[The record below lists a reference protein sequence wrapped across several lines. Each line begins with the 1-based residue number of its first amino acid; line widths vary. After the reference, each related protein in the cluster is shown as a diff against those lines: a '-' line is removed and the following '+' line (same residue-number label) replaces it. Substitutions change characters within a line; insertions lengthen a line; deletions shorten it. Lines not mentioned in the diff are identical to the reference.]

1 MTRYFMTIP
10 EAVQLVIQA
19 GAMAQGGEIFVLDMG
34 EPVKI
39 LDLAADLIRLHGLE
53 PDKDIKIEITGI
65 RPGEKLYE
73 ELFNAN
79 ESLTTS
85 YHDRIFV
92 SENGHQSI
100 NILELVD
107 KLIVHNAF
115 LDSADAI
122 EIIRKFLPQFRAEQ
136 NLVAHKE
143 IAATTIE

>member
-1 MTRYFMTIP
+1 
-10 EAVQLVIQA
+10 
-19 GAMAQGGEIFVLDMG
+19 MAQGGEIFVLDMG

-39 LDLAADLIRLHGLE
+39 MDLAADLIRLHGLE

-79 ESLTTS
+79 ESMTTT

-100 NILELVD
+100 NILESID
-107 KLIVHNAF
+107 KFIIHNAF

-122 EIIRKFLPQFRAEQ
+122 EIIREFLPQFRAEQ
-136 NLVAHKE
+136 NPVSHKE
-143 IAATTIE
+143 IAAATIE

>member
-1 MTRYFMTIP
+1 
-10 EAVQLVIQA
+10 QLVIQA

-39 LDLAADLIRLHGLE
+39 LDLAADLIRLHGFE

-65 RPGEKLYE
+65 RPGEKLFE

-79 ESLTTS
+79 ERVTTT
-85 YHDRIFV
+85 YHERIFV

-100 NILELVD
+100 NVLESVD

-115 LDSADAI
+115 LDSADVI
-122 EIIRKFLPQFRAEQ
+122 EIIRKFLPQFRAEGSVGTKQ
-136 NLVAHKE
+136 E
-143 IAATTIE
+143 IAATTVE

>member
-1 MTRYFMTIP
+1 MTFP
-10 EAVQLVIQA
+10 EGVQLVIQA
-19 GAMAQGGEIFVLDMG
+19 GAMAQGGEVFVLDMG

-39 LDLAADLIRLHGLE
+39 MDLAADLIKLHGLE

-65 RPGEKLYE
+65 RPGDKLYE

-79 ESLTTS
+79 ESMTTT
-85 YHDRIFV
+85 YHDRKFV

-100 NILELVD
+100 NVLELVD

-122 EIIRKFLPQFRAEQ
+122 DIIRKFLPQFRAEGSTSTKQ
-136 NLVAHKE
+136 E

>member
-1 MTRYFMTIP
+1 
-10 EAVQLVIQA
+10 
-19 GAMAQGGEIFVLDMG
+19 
-34 EPVKI
+34 
-39 LDLAADLIRLHGLE
+39 LE
-53 PDKDIKIEITGI
+53 PDKDIKIQIIGI

-79 ESLTTS
+79 ESMTTT

-100 NILELVD
+100 NVLELVD

-122 EIIRKFLPQFRAEQ
+122 EIIRKFLPQFRAEDGITTKQ
-136 NLVAHKE
+136 E
-143 IAATTIE
+143 IAATTVDNL

>member
-1 MTRYFMTIP
+1 
-10 EAVQLVIQA
+10 
-19 GAMAQGGEIFVLDMG
+19 EIFVLDMG

-39 LDLAADLIRLHGLE
+39 MDLAADLIRLHGLE

-79 ESLTTS
+79 ESMTTT

-100 NILELVD
+100 NALESVD

-122 EIIRKFLPQFRAEQ
+122 EIIGKFLPRFRADQ
-136 NLVAHKE
+136 IPTDQQE
-143 IAATTIE
+143 IAASIIE